1 MIKRKRLVTVVLAI
15 VMVIMSMSLG
25 ITAQA
30 INFTPSFAKLTYETN
45 TYALARSA
53 TYYYTDVGYIVSD
66 SGATK
71 SCRGIQGRDV
81 ANGYVSANGWVTGL
95 SGIHVEVYI
104 SGQASNESIDQS
116 DNRKC
121 NMESDCS
128 TVYSGTGTIIF
139 ATSYFKVNES
149 CSYGHSRNTA
159 YTSWSDVIVYRQ
171 TFQDGGNFNRRHPE
185 SK

>member
-15 VMVIMSMSLG
+15 VMVITSMSLG

-53 TYYYTDVGYIVSD
+53 TYYYTDIGHIYED
-66 SGATK
+66 PENK
-71 SCRGIQGRDV
+71 KECRGIQGRDV

-95 SGIHVEVYI
+95 PGTHVEVYI

-121 NMESDCS
+121 NMTSDCS
-128 TVYSGTGTIIF
+128 TVYDGNGIILR
-139 ATSYFKVNES
+139 ATSYFKVNVS
-149 CSYGHSRNTA
+149 CSKGTSGHSRNTA
-159 YTSWSDVIVYRQ
+159 YNSWSDVIVYQ
-171 TFQDGGNFNRRHPE
+171 
-185 SK
+185 